1 MGNNNSTI
9 NITFDRPQPTIY
21 YGGDIISGQIKF
33 TVTERT
39 DKIHDIYLTITGDV
53 GYTTTRTTRM
63 QNGQT
68 ERIVDHHDIR
78 ILGEKLVIRQAISTQ
93 QEQVDGRINEQ
104 TTFEP
109 GQYMHPFSIRL
120 PDTLPP
126 TLHPIDYPFVRYELQ
141 LLIEKKWYCSN
152 IHYRYPLRIYP
163 RVNLLQMS
171 NSQCAVK
178 FDTKRKDIT
187 IKGVIQRSGLV
198 PGEQTIL
205 SLEIYNP
212 SHLTIKR
219 IDMCLIQRYE
229 IEQCRR
235 RLELLR
241 FSVPQLFNIN
251 DKHITTS
258 CPIKIPMY
266 IAPSYNFKKTD
277 SRSNI
282 LVTIHYDIKLEVKI
296 KGLFSDFELQVPII
310 IGTDPTEH
318 SSYVDMTNTSTI
330 SMDLNTMDTMES
342 KDHDDNNVL
351 LLDESMVQLL
361 TDTK

>member
-9 NITFDRPQPTIY
+9 NITLDRPQPTIY
-21 YGGDIISGQIKF
+21 YSGDIISGQVKF
-33 TVTERT
+33 TVSEHT
-39 DKIHDIYLTITGDV
+39 DTIHDIYLTITGDV
-53 GYTTTRTTRM
+53 GYTTMRTTRM

-78 ILGEKLVIRQAISTQ
+78 FFGEKVVIGQVISSQQGQAG
-93 QEQVDGRINEQ
+93 GRINDR

-152 IHYRYPLRIYP
+152 IHYRHPLRIYP
-163 RVNLLQMS
+163 RVNLLQIS

-178 FDTKRKDIT
+178 FDSKRKDIT
-187 IKGVIQRSGLV
+187 IKGIMQHSGLV

-212 SHLTIKR
+212 NHLTIKR
-219 IDMCLIQRYE
+219 IDICLIQRYT

-235 RLELLR
+235 RLELIR
-241 FSVPQLFNIN
+241 FSVPQLFNLN
-251 DKHITTS
+251 DEYIKTS

-266 IAPSYNFKKTD
+266 ISPSYNLKTAD
-277 SRSNI
+277 SRSNAH
-282 LVTIHYDIKLEVKI
+282 VDVHYDIKLEVKI

-310 IGTDPTEH
+310 IGTDSAEH
-318 SSYVDMTNTSTI
+318 SSYVDTTNASTI
-330 SMDLNTMDTMES
+330 SMDFNAIDMIDS
-342 KDHDDNNVL
+342 DDHDDDIALLSDVL
-351 LLDESMVQLL
+351 MYSKGAGSD
-361 TDTK
+361 